1 MEVFQLLDNH
11 PWLGHYRVKMALDSL
26 GYCYGHTT
34 VWQMVAFHT
43 HAHPPARYKRPP
55 NPDERPRLATTPH
68 QVWFVGVRYLVK
80 IGGHWLY
87 SILCVTAIAEP
98 SWAPAVSTAKNL
110 SRVVQVCR
118 PALVQWGAPEAVVSD
133 RTGVFL
139 ALNPCRQQ
147 LGIRWSPM
155 PRGTPGKISP
165 KGALPSGAECS
176 MPMWLAAPT
185 AGLSAAGDVRPG
197 RSVLAPWGA

>member
-1 MEVFQLLDNH
+1 M
-11 PWLGHYRVKMALDSL
+11 P
-26 GYCYGHTT
+26 T
-34 VWQMVAFHT
+34 
-43 HAHPPARYKRPP
+43 PPCGRLWPSIHMRI
-55 NPDERPRLATTPH
+55 RPRGTNAH
-68 QVWFVGVRYLVK
+68 QILTNVPGSSLPLIRSGLSVYGIWSRS
-80 IGGHWLY
+80 GGTG
-87 SILCVTAIAEP
+87 STASSCVTAIAEP